1 MLQNFENHLLKD
13 FFIHMKLL
21 TILDEI
27 IIFFVHMKLLTILDE
42 NITNKLKKIIYYNI

>member
-21 TILDEI
+21 TILDEN
-27 IIFFVHMKLLTILDE
+27 IIFYVHMKLLTILDE
-42 NITNKLKKIIYYNI
+42 SITKKFKKNNLI

>member
-21 TILDEI
+21 TILDEN
-27 IIFFVHMKLLTILDE
+27 IIFYVHMKLLTILDE
-42 NITNKLKKIIYYNI
+42 SIKINLKKII